1 MFNKNSLKNL
11 DYILIAGILIIM
23 GLSLFVL
30 SSATANIASDPLFFV
45 KKHLFSIGLGV
56 VCAIIIIA
64 FDYSILLKYYH
75 YIYGLTII
83 LLLVVQAR
91 GFASHGAQQWI
102 SLGPFVLQPSEIA
115 KVMMI
120 ICFASFLVKRQ
131 GEMKTLKDLLP
142 PVAYFSVPL
151 LLILAQSDLG
161 TALVFLAILFGMLY
175 IAGANSKLLLGI
187 IVTGLSVAVIAIAL
201 HLSPLQL
208 PLPLKDHQI
217 NRLIAFIDPYQD
229 PHGTGWNIIQS
240 LVAIGSGGLWGKGLY
255 HGTQVQLNFL
265 PEHHTDFIFSVVG
278 EELGFV
284 GTGFVLLL
292 YFCLISR
299 SIRVAFRARDLYGR
313 LIVGGITCMWLF
325 HIFENIGMT
334 IGLMPV
340 TGIPLPFLSYGGSFM
355 LTNLIAVGLILN
367 VQVHRENLLF

>member
-1 MFNKNSLKNL
+1 
-11 DYILIAGILIIM
+11 M

-56 VCAIIIIA
+56 ICAIIIIA

-142 PVAYFSVPL
+142 PVAYFSVPTRNC
-151 LLILAQSDLG
+151 QQ
-161 TALVFLAILFGMLY
+161 
-175 IAGANSKLLLGI
+175 N
-187 IVTGLSVAVIAIAL
+187 
-201 HLSPLQL
+201 
-208 PLPLKDHQI
+208 
-217 NRLIAFIDPYQD
+217 
-229 PHGTGWNIIQS
+229 
-240 LVAIGSGGLWGKGLY
+240 
-255 HGTQVQLNFL
+255 NFK
-265 PEHHTDFIFSVVG
+265 
-278 EELGFV
+278 
-284 GTGFVLLL
+284 
-292 YFCLISR
+292 R
-299 SIRVAFRARDLYGR
+299 
-313 LIVGGITCMWLF
+313 
-325 HIFENIGMT
+325 
-334 IGLMPV
+334 
-340 TGIPLPFLSYGGSFM
+340 
-355 LTNLIAVGLILN
+355 
-367 VQVHRENLLF
+367 

>member
-11 DYILIAGILIIM
+11 DYILIADILIIM

-30 SSATANIASDPLFFV
+30 SSATVNIASDPLFFV

-217 NRLIAFIDPYQD
+217 NRLIVFIDPYQD

-313 LIVGGITCMWLF
+313 LIVGGVTCMWLF

>member
-30 SSATANIASDPLFFV
+30 SSATVNIASDPLFFV

-217 NRLIAFIDPYQD
+217 NRLIVFIDPYQD

-313 LIVGGITCMWLF
+313 LIVGGVTCMWLF

>member
-11 DYILIAGILIIM
+11 DYILIADILIIM

-30 SSATANIASDPLFFV
+30 SSATVNIASDPLFFV

-217 NRLIAFIDPYQD
+217 NRLIVFIDPYQD